1 MKKKITVTQRIKV
14 KLDGK
19 TTVMLN
25 KMSSLKIWKAR
36 YPFAKIIN

>member
-1 MKKKITVTQRIKV
+1 MKKKISPTQRIKV
-14 KLDGK
+14 KLDEK

-25 KMSSLKIWKAR
+25 RLSSLKIWKVR